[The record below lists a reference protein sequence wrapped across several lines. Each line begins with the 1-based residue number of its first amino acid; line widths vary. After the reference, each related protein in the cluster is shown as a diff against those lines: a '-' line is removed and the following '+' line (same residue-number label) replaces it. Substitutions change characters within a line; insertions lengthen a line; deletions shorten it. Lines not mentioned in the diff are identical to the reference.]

1 MRPAPCAGA
10 RSVAARRAP
19 RARLRSRA
27 KWREVAPYSA
37 RRQGCRRRWRWHG
50 CRPELLAD
58 LTRWLPNQ
66 REARARH
73 VDPPLIPA
81 RGVRPDLRAQR
92 CVSVRPRG
100 VLSRSDVH
108 DHISSEAAAK
118 LSRRSCN
125 RQSGAQVDRLHGGA
139 RIQCPRPREP
149 GQAKG
154 THTGKVFYALN
165 CVFEENAAYEA
176 IVKSVVYVK
185 PKWFPGKIG
194 VNQMGAVGLY
204 KTGYKSS
211 CHCHVLPVK
220 NLMLSGMKSW
230 KFWAP
235 GTFAKLNHHE
245 LPTAPPATP
254 PAVCITQE
262 GGDVLWIPPGWLHSV
277 DTIQEGPT
285 ATQFGPGQ
293 QFVSAGADRHGAR
306 AACRQGCRRRWRWH
320 GCSPEL
326 LADLTRWL
334 PNQREARARHV
345 DPPLIPA

>member
-1 MRPAPCAGA
+1 MSAALAPAPGALPSLMSGPLAQADFATRFGPGQQFVSAGA
-10 RSVAARRAP
+10 DRHGARAAC
-19 RARLRSRA
+19 
-27 KWREVAPYSA
+27 
-37 RRQGCRRRWRWHG
+37 RQGCRRRWRWHG
-50 CRPELLAD
+50 CSPELLAD

-194 VNQMGAVGLY
+194 VNQMGAVAS
-204 KTGYKSS
+204 TRQATS
-211 CHCHVLPVK
+211 LPV
-220 NLMLSGMKSW
+220 
-230 KFWAP
+230 
-235 GTFAKLNHHE
+235 
-245 LPTAPPATP
+245 
-254 PAVCITQE
+254 
-262 GGDVLWIPPGWLHSV
+262 
-277 DTIQEGPT
+277 T
-285 ATQFGPGQ
+285 AT
-293 QFVSAGADRHGAR
+293 SY
-306 AACRQGCRRRWRWH
+306 
-320 GCSPEL
+320 
-326 LADLTRWL
+326 
-334 PNQREARARHV
+334 
-345 DPPLIPA
+345 PLRI